1 MDPGAGPILSRR
13 NLDVSRRH
21 LIYAIVGVVLV
32 AALVADA
39 LSLLGRGDGA
49 AAPGRPAPPLPS
61 EVLVPPRVTIGSLRG
76 RPAAINFWASWCEP
90 CRQEAPGFEQLAREL
105 GGRASLVGVD
115 WEDDRDA
122 ALAFVDQYGW
132 TFPSLRA
139 ALGSAGARYGIIGLP
154 TTLVLDRSGRIA
166 EVLRGPQ
173 TADDIARA
181 LGIQRIRGG

>member
-1 MDPGAGPILSRR
+1 
-13 NLDVSRRH
+13 VSRRH
-21 LIYAIVGVVLV
+21 LIYAIVGVAVV

-49 AAPGRPAPPLPS
+49 ASPGKPAPPLPS
-61 EVLVPPRVTIGSLRG
+61 EVLVPPRVTVASLRG
-76 RPAAINFWASWCEP
+76 RSAAINFWASWCEP
-90 CRQEAPGFEQLAREL
+90 CRQEAPGFEHLAREL
-105 GGRASLVGVD
+105 RGRASLVGVD

-122 ALAFVDQYGW
+122 ALAFVDRYGW

-139 ALGSAGARYGIIGLP
+139 SGGSVGERYGIIGLP
-154 TTLVLDRSGRIA
+154 TTFVLDRSGRIT

-181 LGIQRIRGG
+181 LGIQRMPGG

>member
-1 MDPGAGPILSRR
+1 M
-13 NLDVSRRH
+13 SRRH
-21 LIYAIVGVVLV
+21 LIYAIVGVAVV

-49 AAPGRPAPPLPS
+49 SAPGKPAPPLPS
-61 EVLVPPRVTIGSLRG
+61 EVLVPPRVTITSLRG
-76 RPAAINFWASWCEP
+76 RPAAINFWASWCGP
-90 CRQEAPGFEQLAREL
+90 CRQEAPGFEHLAREL
-105 GGRASLVGVD
+105 RGRASLVGVD

-122 ALAFVDQYGW
+122 ALAFIDRYGW

-139 ALGSAGARYGIIGLP
+139 SGGSVGERYGIIGLP
-154 TTLVLDRSGRIA
+154 TTFVLNRNGRIA

-181 LGIQRIRGG
+181 LGIQRMPGG